1 MLLMSKPS
9 IKSIE
14 DQLRQL
20 MDESG
25 LTKYR
30 LAKETGINEAAL
42 GKFYHGQRGLS
53 MKALNALG
61 KCLQLKVI
69 MLRKPDRKE

>member
-1 MLLMSKPS
+1 MFVCMSKP
-9 IKSIE
+9 ILQSIE
-14 DQLRQL
+14 NQLRQL
-20 MDESG
+20 MDHSG

-61 KCLQLKVI
+61 KCLQLKII
-69 MLRKPDRKE
+69 MLRKPTKE

>member
-1 MLLMSKPS
+1 MSKHKL
-9 IKSIE
+9 KSIE

-53 MKALNALG
+53 MQALNALG
-61 KCLQLKVI
+61 KYLEIKLI
-69 MLRKPDRKE
+69 MQRKPADKE

>member
-1 MLLMSKPS
+1 MTAMRKLTL
-9 IKSIE
+9 KSLDE
-14 DQLRQL
+14 QLRQL

-30 LAKETGINEAAL
+30 MAKETGINEAAL

-61 KCLQLKVI
+61 KCLELQII
-69 MLRKPDRKE
+69 MLRKPAGK

>member
-1 MLLMSKPS
+1 
-9 IKSIE
+9 
-14 DQLRQL
+14 

-53 MKALNALG
+53 MKSLNALG
-61 KCLQLKVI
+61 ECLQLKII
-69 MLRKPDRKE
+69 MLRKPADKE